1 MESIFGPRLEV
12 GQPSE
17 SERDWIFEAMQR
29 PEIYVP
35 LSCPKAPTREL
46 FDANR
51 LFTREKEGDEE
62 LDVRWLVARTREDG
76 NPYAFFIDF
85 GWDGAL
91 DVVRDVDLAIPGQ
104 SGGVG
109 LYMEA
114 NLLVVIYLF
123 RHRLA
128 KRLRWRVKG
137 DGAPTGRWWEKV
149 GVRCVDR
156 FEEPHPITHEPLK
169 KLVYELTPAEYAKIL
184 KRGDVDLNQSNREFS
199 LSLRKIVR
207 APRGD

>member
-1 MESIFGPRLEV
+1 MESIFGPKLEL
-12 GQPSE
+12 GQPSDA
-17 SERDWIFEAMQR
+17 ERDWIFAAMQR

-35 LSCPKAPTREL
+35 LSCPQPPTREL

-62 LDVRWLVARTREDG
+62 LDVRWLVARTRSDG
-76 NPYAFFIDF
+76 EPYAFFIDF

-91 DVVRDVDLAIPGQ
+91 DVIRDVDLAIPGK
-104 SGGVG
+104 SLGVSP
-109 LYMEA
+109 YMEA

-128 KRLRWRVKG
+128 KRLRWRVSAE
-137 DGAPTGRWWEKV
+137 GAATGRWWEKV

-156 FEEPHPITHEPLK
+156 FEEPHPLSGEPLK
-169 KLVYELTPAEYAKIL
+169 KLVYELTPTEYAKIL
-184 KRGDVDLNQSNREFS
+184 RRGDIDLNQENQEFN
-199 LSLRKIVR
+199 LDLRKIVR
-207 APRGD
+207 APRDD